1 MIDVSKLS
9 DKELSELRKA
19 VLAESSNRGEKLK
32 SYACVYGKLLE
43 MGLEEQLT
51 KEGLVRYT
59 SNDKKNNWAANTAIA
74 SVEKAIY
81 KVCDIILGNYKI
93 IHDADYR
100 VNDMTATKI
109 ICNGA
114 KLYDEC
120 YENYM
125 EMSSEIIDVCKK
137 YFDKSK
143 EYREKKDGK
152 NE

>member
-19 VLAESSNRGEKLK
+19 VIAESSNRGEKIK
-32 SYACVYGKLLE
+32 SNACVYGKLLE

-59 SNDKKNNWAANTAIA
+59 SDEKKNNYAAIAAVA

-81 KVCDIILGNYKI
+81 KVCDIILGNYKV

-100 VNDMTATKI
+100 HNMTSTKL

-125 EMSSEIIDVCKK
+125 EMSSEIMDVCKK
-137 YFDKSK
+137 YFDLSK
-143 EYREKKDGK
+143 EYREKKDGN

>member
-19 VLAESSNRGEKLK
+19 ILAESSNRGEKLK

-59 SNDKKNNWAANTAIA
+59 SDEKKNNWAASAAVA

-100 VNDMTATKI
+100 HCMTATKLK
-109 ICNGA
+109 CNGA

-143 EYREKKDGK
+143 EYREKNDGN

>member
-32 SYACVYGKLLE
+32 SNACVYSKLLE

-51 KEGLVRYT
+51 KEGLVRYCKNGT
-59 SNDKKNNWAANTAIA
+59 KKNNYAAIAAVA

-93 IHDADYR
+93 THDADYR
-100 VNDMTATKI
+100 HDMTATKLK
-109 ICNGA
+109 CNGA
-114 KLYDEC
+114 KLYDEY

-125 EMSSEIIDVCKK
+125 EMSSEIMDVCKK
-137 YFDKSK
+137 YFDLSK
-143 EYREKKDGK
+143 EYREKKDGD

>member
-1 MIDVSKLS
+1 MMIDVSKLS

-19 VLAESSNRGEKLK
+19 ILAESSNRGEKLK
-32 SYACVYGKLLE
+32 SNTCVYGKLLE

-51 KEGLVRYT
+51 KEGLVRYST
-59 SNDKKNNWAANTAIA
+59 CGVKKNNYAAIAAVA

-93 IHDADYR
+93 VHDADYR
-100 VNDMTATKI
+100 HDMTATKLK
-109 ICNGA
+109 CNGA

-143 EYREKKDGK
+143 EYREKG

>member
-9 DKELSELRKA
+9 DKELNELRKA

-32 SYACVYGKLLE
+32 SNACVYGKLLE

-59 SNDKKNNWAANTAIA
+59 SSKIRRDNWAASAAVA

-100 VNDMTATKI
+100 HEDMTATKI
-109 ICNGA
+109 KCNGA

-120 YENYM
+120 YEHYM

-143 EYREKKDGK
+143 EYREKKD
-152 NE
+152 E